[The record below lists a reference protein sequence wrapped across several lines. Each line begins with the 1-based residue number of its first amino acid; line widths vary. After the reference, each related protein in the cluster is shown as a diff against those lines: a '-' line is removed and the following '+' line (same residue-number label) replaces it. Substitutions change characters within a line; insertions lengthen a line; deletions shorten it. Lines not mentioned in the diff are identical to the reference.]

1 MFRIRD
7 GIMRNQK
14 KTAALLLAGTLAASA
29 LSPVSAL
36 AAPVSGEGSIQMEEE
51 VLSLGL
57 GETGSAE
64 VEYALAGGF
73 ADMAVL
79 TADPSIAVAVL
90 TDNGDGTAKMTA
102 AAAAPGT
109 TVAAVYRISN
119 PAVVDYITIRSGL
132 AEDGEVYTQMTGTS
146 LVTVY
151 DDRMVY
157 YNSTLTGRNGASVA
171 IAGME
176 IERESGLDCLR
187 VTGTLLS
194 GDSKTPGM
202 NTFYADFYDAAG
214 ELIRRQA
221 LYTRDPLS
229 GSRMEL
235 EWYIPEGCAR
245 IVLE

>member
-14 KTAALLLAGTLAASA
+14 KTAALLLAGTLAAPA
-29 LSPVSAL
+29 LSPLSVL

-57 GETGSAE
+57 GETKSAK

-202 NTFYADFYDAAG
+202 NIFYADFYDAAG